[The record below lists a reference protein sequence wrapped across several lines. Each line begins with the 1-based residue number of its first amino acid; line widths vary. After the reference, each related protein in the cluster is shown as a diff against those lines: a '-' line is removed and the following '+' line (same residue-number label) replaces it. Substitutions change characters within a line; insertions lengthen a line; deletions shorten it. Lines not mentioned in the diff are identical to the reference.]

1 MSISKVMKLEK
12 KIVSKICGL
21 PSVWLCVLFVISILL
36 FFQMLT
42 FRVGESL
49 ETFIKVDGTLEEI
62 QCLKKFTGSD
72 TIYLKTSLS
81 KIESRFY
88 GYKKCHSLG
97 ATNMLGGRK
106 LNYNVTFYVKRQ
118 SLDNVDDSIGIYAID
133 YNGSEF
139 LHPEG
144 GLGEEEIFNFY
155 SLLMLFS
162 AFGIAKVLY
171 TRLKSNIARIE

>member
-1 MSISKVMKLEK
+1 MSISRVMELEK
-12 KIVSKICGL
+12 KIITKICGL
-21 PSVWLCVLFVISILL
+21 PSVLLCVLFLVFTLL
-36 FFQMLT
+36 FFQLLT
-42 FRVGESL
+42 FKVGERL
-49 ETFIKVDGTLEEI
+49 DTFIKVDGTLEEFK
-62 QCLKKFTGSD
+62 CMKKLTGSD

-97 ATNMLGGRK
+97 AANALGGRK

-118 SLDNVDDSIGIYAID
+118 SLDNVDGTIGIYAID
-133 YNGSEF
+133 YNGGEF

-144 GLGEEEIFNFY
+144 GLGEKEIFNFY

-162 AFGIAKVLY
+162 AFGIAKILY
-171 TRLKSNIARIE
+171 TRWKSNVAPLE

>member
-1 MSISKVMKLEK
+1 MPIPKVMELEK
-12 KIVSKICGL
+12 KIIRKICEL
-21 PSVWLCVLFVISILL
+21 PSFFLCVLFLIFTLL

-42 FRVGESL
+42 FKVGESL
-49 ETFIKVDGTLEEI
+49 ENFIKVDGTLEDF

-97 ATNMLGGRK
+97 AANALGGQK
-106 LNYNVTFYVKRQ
+106 LNYKVTFYVKHQ
-118 SLDNVDDSIGIYAID
+118 SLGNVDGSIGIYAID

-162 AFGIAKVLY
+162 AFGIAKILY
-171 TRLKSNIARIE
+171 SRWKSDTAPIE

>member
-97 ATNMLGGRK
+97 AANALGGRK

-118 SLDNVDDSIGIYAID
+118 SLDNVVGSIGIYAID
-133 YNGSEF
+133 YNGGEF

-144 GLGEEEIFNFY
+144 GLGEEELFNFY
-155 SLLMLFS
+155 SLLTLFF
-162 AFGIAKVLY
+162 AFGIAKILY
-171 TRLKSNIARIE
+171 TRWKSNRAPIE